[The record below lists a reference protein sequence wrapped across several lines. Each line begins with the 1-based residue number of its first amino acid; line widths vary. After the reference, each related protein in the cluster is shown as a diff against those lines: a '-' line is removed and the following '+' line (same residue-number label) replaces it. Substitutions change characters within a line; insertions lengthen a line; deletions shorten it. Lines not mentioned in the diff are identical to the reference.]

1 MLILVL
7 LRAREPQRNTESKK
21 GMLTMEDDFPAWYS
35 VQIRF
40 RDLDPLAHVNNT
52 VYFTYFE
59 EARSYYF
66 DQLEPWLSEWPSRE
80 EHQEAE
86 SIVSHPPRNPR
97 IQTRPDGSHYGI
109 LIKENTCTYIL
120 PLVRSDTVEVGVKV
134 VHVGRTSF
142 TMEYRIRDTKEHDRL
157 FATGQT
163 VLVWCDYLTGRPH
176 PIPSSLRFAFEQME
190 GRAFPPPTP
199 ERQL

>member
-1 MLILVL
+1 MS
-7 LRAREPQRNTESKK
+7 ET
-21 GMLTMEDDFPAWYS
+21 FPCWYP

-66 DQLEPWLSEWPSRE
+66 NQLEPWLNEWPSRE
-80 EHQEAE
+80 EHQEVE

-97 IQTRPDGSHYGI
+97 IQTRPDGRHYGI
-109 LIKENTCTYIL
+109 LIKEMVCTYML
-120 PLVRSDTVEVGVKV
+120 PLVRSDTVEVGVRV

-142 TMEYRIRDTKEHDRL
+142 VMEHQIRDVNEHEHL
-157 FATGQT
+157 FATGKS
-163 VLVWCDYLTGRPH
+163 VLVWCNYLTGKSH
-176 PIPSSLRFAFEQME
+176 PVPSSLRFAFEQME
-190 GRAFPPPTP
+190 GKAFPYV
-199 ERQL
+199 Q